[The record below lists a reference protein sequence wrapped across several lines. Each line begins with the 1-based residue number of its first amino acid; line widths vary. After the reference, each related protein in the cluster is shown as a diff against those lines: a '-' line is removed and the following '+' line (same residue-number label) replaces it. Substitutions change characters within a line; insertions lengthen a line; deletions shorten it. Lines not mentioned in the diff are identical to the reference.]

1 MTNAWTRA
9 TDMIEG
15 VKHGPATPSEL
26 ALVASR
32 GRWHRAPHLD
42 VIETACLNAIDGA
55 TGVTLSAAVRHGKSE
70 YASKWLPAWF
80 LGTNPDK
87 RVILATHEARFARN
101 WGRQV
106 RNILAE
112 YGPEMFG
119 VEPARDNAAANE
131 WGIEGHDGG
140 MLTVGVGGAP
150 IGRGADLCIASGTLV
165 ETPQGAQEIDTLADR
180 GGTLWAYDHERKSV
194 VEAIITGATESIA
207 PELVEVQFTSGR
219 TIRCTPDH
227 PIYVNGHGYTE
238 AGNLTAGATVTTTR
252 GTRMPTLRNQVQA
265 DAERRRSVTTQR
277 RGHVLQPSV
286 WIAPPRRTATRDPE
300 TSQAGDRAMRLLRE
314 GRPHARMV
322 LGKEATP
329 RTDDRLLRR
338 QMLRQGATATA
349 EMRTVRGADGEE
361 GTPVLSRLHHDP
373 QARDHDCA
381 RRRDVSDVRDD
392 IPPQQ
397 SRHRLL
403 LPRMREPGTRGPN
416 GGPGELELQGRD
428 ELRPLVQVDAA
439 AHHGTGRRLRR
450 VWVHGEADDPPR
462 ERGPRRQPTGE
473 PRPALP
479 DAPHHSPQVGTDTV
493 HVVRRIRGTGHL
505 VYDLEVEGQ
514 HNFFAGEVLVHN
526 CIVDDPLKS
535 WEAAM
540 SPLQRERVI
549 DWWTGT
555 MESRR
560 EPGAAVVVI
569 CARWHEDDLTG
580 YLLREAPDEWTDIR
594 LPAIC
599 DDPEND
605 PLGRAE
611 GEALWPER
619 YPVDELAKRRSA
631 VSLSQGSQVWDA
643 QYQQRPTSPEGG
655 MFGAEWPTI
664 QRHIVD
670 ARSTGEWVRG
680 WDLAATAAGGDWTVG
695 VLATKLNDGR
705 FVIVDRVAGQW
716 APDDVRAQ
724 LVGCATQ
731 DPPGTRVVLP
741 QDPGQAGK
749 DQAQQL
755 IRLLAG
761 YDVRAEPQTG
771 SKETRAAG
779 LAAQQRAENVL
790 LVEGSWN
797 RAFITELAGFPR
809 AKHDDQVDAA
819 ATAFNALNSAVCSV
833 AQVSYYAGRL
843 GR

>member
-32 GRWHRAPHLD
+32 GRWQRAPHLD
-42 VIETACLNAIDGA
+42 IIETACLRAIDDHA
-55 TGVTLSAAVRHGKSE
+55 GVTLSAAVRHGKSE

-80 LGTNPDK
+80 LAHNPDK

-101 WGRQV
+101 WGRSV
-106 RNILAE
+106 RNILTE
-112 YGPEMFG
+112 YGPRLFG

-150 IGRGADLCIASGTLV
+150 IGRGGDLI
-165 ETPQGAQEIDTLADR
+165 
-180 GGTLWAYDHERKSV
+180 
-194 VEAIITGATESIA
+194 
-207 PELVEVQFTSGR
+207 
-219 TIRCTPDH
+219 
-227 PIYVNGHGYTE
+227 
-238 AGNLTAGATVTTTR
+238 
-252 GTRMPTLRNQVQA
+252 
-265 DAERRRSVTTQR
+265 
-277 RGHVLQPSV
+277 
-286 WIAPPRRTATRDPE
+286 
-300 TSQAGDRAMRLLRE
+300 
-314 GRPHARMV
+314 
-322 LGKEATP
+322 
-329 RTDDRLLRR
+329 
-338 QMLRQGATATA
+338 
-349 EMRTVRGADGEE
+349 
-361 GTPVLSRLHHDP
+361 
-373 QARDHDCA
+373 
-381 RRRDVSDVRDD
+381 
-392 IPPQQ
+392 
-397 SRHRLL
+397 
-403 LPRMREPGTRGPN
+403 
-416 GGPGELELQGRD
+416 
-428 ELRPLVQVDAA
+428 
-439 AHHGTGRRLRR
+439 
-450 VWVHGEADDPPR
+450 
-462 ERGPRRQPTGE
+462 
-473 PRPALP
+473 
-479 DAPHHSPQVGTDTV
+479 
-493 HVVRRIRGTGHL
+493 
-505 VYDLEVEGQ
+505 
-514 HNFFAGEVLVHN
+514 
-526 CIVDDPLKS
+526 IVDDPLKS

-540 SPLQRERVI
+540 SALQRERVI

-655 MFGAEWPTI
+655 MFGAEWPKI

-670 ARSTGEWVRG
+670 ARSTGEWIRG

-695 VLATKLNDGR
+695 VLVTKLNDGR

-724 LVGCATQ
+724 LVGCAAQ
-731 DPPGTRVVLP
+731 DPPGTRIMLP

-749 DQAQQL
+749 DQAQQM

-819 ATAFNALNSAVCSV
+819 ATAFNALNSAVGSV